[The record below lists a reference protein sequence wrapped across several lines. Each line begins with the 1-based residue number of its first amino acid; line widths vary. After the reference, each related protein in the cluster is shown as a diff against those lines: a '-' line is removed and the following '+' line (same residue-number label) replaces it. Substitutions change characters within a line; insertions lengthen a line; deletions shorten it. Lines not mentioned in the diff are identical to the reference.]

1 MQDPHQIDK
10 IELIRYKGVIS
21 REIIDSL
28 LYKIETAIENI
39 KWMKS
44 VLRVSYDLLT
54 SGYGTGD
61 IVEFVLSNSAGIYY
75 IYCKHNK
82 VSKEAA
88 GFIDKTINKLKDY
101 DEHKLKDLIK
111 RLTVRHSPITEKGT
125 FFEDII
131 WSIYNIYRRKYANIK
146 ISGDFSEPGA
156 EFIPVELFVSF
167 DFKS

>member
-1 MQDPHQIDK
+1 MQDLNEIDK
-10 IELIRYKGVIS
+10 MELVRFKGVIT
-21 REIIDSL
+21 REIVDSL
-28 LYKIETAIENI
+28 LHKIETSIRNI
-39 KWMKS
+39 KWIKS

-54 SGYGTGD
+54 SGYGAGD
-61 IVEFVLSNSAGIYY
+61 IVEFALSNTAGTYS
-75 IYCKHNK
+75 IYCKHNE

-101 DEHKLKDLIK
+101 DEDKLKDLIK
-111 RLTVRHSPITEKGT
+111 RLTSRHSPITEKGT

-146 ISGDFSEPGA
+146 ISCDFSEPA
-156 EFIPVELFVSF
+156 PEFIPVEFFVSF